1 MSKKIWIVPIEPVE
15 TRYTWDWHTH
25 IPNIVQDAGF
35 DYEQI
40 EVEMEP
46 PKADKSDF
54 LNWTATN
61 IFKARQVEEI
71 ARRFEN
77 GEVKNGDVFL
87 FTDFWNPCVVQVRYM
102 AVMLGIDIKI
112 VGLAHA
118 GAYDEWD
125 RLAIKSCERGDIIW
139 AFSAEQAFKF
149 TYDKIVFA
157 TEFHRAL
164 FEATHGVAPRHTVA
178 GFPMEYIDRYTF
190 SKPISRGNKAKI
202 IFSQRL
208 APEKQPEM
216 FERLKEILGDE
227 HYTYVNVLEK
237 YGNPTKDQYYSEL
250 LSSDIYVSFS
260 LQETLG
266 ITPYEAYKCGC
277 AILVP
282 DRLSYTEIWEDQFK
296 YPSDETVEEIAQRI
310 EGLVLDS
317 CYQDR
322 STQGE
327 RLDKY
332 FGSKQLMEILR
343 NV

>member
-1 MSKKIWIVPIEPVE
+1 MSKMIWIVPIEPVE
-15 TRYTWDWHTH
+15 TRYTWDWYEH
-25 IPNIVQDAGF
+25 IPKQIKAAGL
-35 DYEQI
+35 DVCQI
-40 EVEMEP
+40 NVEMEP

-118 GAYDEWD
+118 GAYDNWD
-125 RLAIKSCERGDIIW
+125 RLSIKSREYGNILW
-139 AFSAEQAFKF
+139 AIFAEQSFDF

-157 TEFHRAL
+157 TEFHRNL
-164 FEATHGVAPRHTVA
+164 FEATHGVTPNHVVA

-190 SKPISRGNKAKI
+190 SKPVVRGNKVKI
-202 IFSQRL
+202 IYSQRL

-216 FERLKEILGDE
+216 FEQLKELLGNDN
-227 HYTYVNVLEK
+227 YTYVNVLEK
-237 YGNPTKDQYYSEL
+237 YSNPTKDQYYSEL

-266 ITPYEAYKCGC
+266 ITPFEAYKCGC

-310 EGLVLDS
+310 EDLVLDS

-322 STQGE
+322 STQRD